1 MSNSIHGFNPFRI
14 VATVP
19 RSTVLPHGG
28 TVVSYEVDKTTLS
41 FETIDMFRNAG
52 YQERTNSRTYPHSVL
67 VLFDEDRDPRP
78 LHALN
83 ALNCAAPSVAARL
96 IALHESGGKLT
107 LWLERFALGDL
118 DHAKCAASCAAI
130 RDSWQVELHEM
141 ELLDA
146 PEFSARCVELDELS
160 EECAPLDALDRAVIE
175 INKIYPLGWASRAA
189 RQGVRS

>member
-1 MSNSIHGFNPFRI
+1 
-14 VATVP
+14 
-19 RSTVLPHGG
+19 
-28 TVVSYEVDKTTLS
+28 
-41 FETIDMFRNAG
+41 MFRNAG
-52 YQERTNSRTYPHSVL
+52 YQERTNSRAYPHSVL
-67 VLFDEDRDPRP
+67 VLFDEDRDPRA

-107 LWLERFALGDL
+107 LWLEHFALGDL
-118 DHAKCAASCAAI
+118 DDAQCAASCAAI
-130 RDSWQVELHEM
+130 RDSWQVELREM
-141 ELLDA
+141 ELLDT

-189 RQGVRS
+189 RQVVRS